1 MKFLR
6 PLMLISVMLTLSTSL
21 DAHHFKGLPHFSY
34 FENYPQIPVDEYIG
48 QCDSYEFSLVIY
60 DFLGINKQDAEQP
73 DDVRLFLVIFNLLEN
88 KTYQGPLTLK
98 VMNGDTEVQSKYFT
112 NSVEESIY
120 TLQRKLSESG
130 DFSLKVILHD
140 SAGDIEGSIPFLLS
154 NQKINWALWISGS
167 LCLIIL
173 LVGYGSRQARLKQDR
188 KENALAD
195 NRSNNE
201 VTP

>member
-1 MKFLR
+1 MKSLR
-6 PLMLISVMLTLSTSL
+6 HFILLSFILGLSASL
-21 DAHHFKGLPHFSY
+21 YGHHFKGLPHFSY

-60 DFLGINKQDAEQP
+60 DFQGINKLDAQQP

-88 KTYQGPLTLK
+88 KTYQGPVTLK
-98 VMNGDTEVQSKYFT
+98 VMDGETEVQSEYFP

-120 TLQRKLSESG
+120 TLQRNLSETG

-140 SAGDIEGSIPFLLS
+140 PAGKLEGTIPFLLS

-167 LCLIIL
+167 LCLII
-173 LVGYGSRQARLKQDR
+173 VCVAYGSRQARLKQDR
-188 KENALAD
+188 KENHQAQILKPRD
-195 NRSNNE
+195 
-201 VTP
+201 